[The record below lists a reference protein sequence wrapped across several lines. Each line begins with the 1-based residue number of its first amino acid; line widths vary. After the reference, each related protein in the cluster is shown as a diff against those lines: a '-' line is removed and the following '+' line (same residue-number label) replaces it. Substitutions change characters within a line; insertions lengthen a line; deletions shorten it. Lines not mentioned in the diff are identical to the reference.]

1 MEKPSLTMAQQVAE
15 AAAAFEKQR
24 TGHAPQAVTVVL
36 GDETLVITLHGALS
50 PAERALAQTPEG
62 AAQVQDF
69 HRQLFNDSADGCG
82 RRSNESRVSRCEK
95 SRRRSKRRPA
105 PWCRCLPP
113 APWCRC
119 SCSPV
124 AYPRRPGTERDLSNR
139 HEHGGSCMLVLS
151 RKRLESVVVGG
162 AVGFERLLK
171 VTVLDLSGGSVRLGF
186 EVDSSVPV
194 HRWEVWEK
202 IRGGG
207 RTRRSSGGSRGA
219 CGLKWN

>member
-69 HRQLFNDSADGCG
+69 HRQLFNDSAETDCG
-82 RRSNESRVSRCEK
+82 RRSNESPVSRCAK
-95 SRRRSKRRPA
+95 PRPRSKRRPA
-105 PWCRCLPP
+105 PSCKCSRP

-119 SCSPV
+119 SCSPA
-124 AYPRRPGTERDLSNR
+124 AYPRRPGTAMGLSTR
-139 HEHGGSCMLVLS
+139 PEHGGSCMLVLS

-162 AVGFERLLK
+162 YCRLRAPAQGHGTRTQGRQCATRLRGRFVRSCPSLGGVGK
-171 VTVLDLSGGSVRLGF
+171 DPSAASQTVPGGPR
-186 EVDSSVPV
+186 PV
-194 HRWEVWEK
+194 V
-202 IRGGG
+202 
-207 RTRRSSGGSRGA
+207 
-219 CGLKWN
+219 